1 MKIKLI
7 AISILMT
14 ALLLSCQ
21 KKEQEPKQQRQP
33 DPTPQQKSTAPEP
46 QKPEIQKPGIHTVVV
61 QEVIQVS
68 SYTYLRV
75 KENDA
80 DFWIAIKKTPV
91 EPGETI
97 SYANPMEMRDF
108 TSKELQR
115 TFDKIFFIGAYRKGG
130 ASAPA
135 AASPRT
141 KPAIDK
147 KEISVEPAQG
157 GISIGE
163 LFSNKDTYAGKTVI
177 IKGQVVK
184 FSAAIMSRNWVH
196 LQDGTSGDGKHDLT
210 ITTQDTAAIGDV
222 VTFEGKIALD
232 KDFGAGYKYEVIMEE
247 AKIK

>member
-14 ALLLSCQ
+14 TLLLSCQ
-21 KKEQEPKQQRQP
+21 KKEQEPKQQSQP
-33 DPTPQQKSTAPEP
+33 DPAPQQQITAPEP
-46 QKPEIQKPGIHTVVV
+46 QEIGIHTVVV

-68 SYTYLRV
+68 AYTYLRV

-115 TFDKIFFIGAYRKGG
+115 TFDKIFFIGAYRKGD

-135 AASPRT
+135 TAAPRT
-141 KPAIDK
+141 KPAIDN
-147 KEISVEPAQG
+147 KEISIAPAEG

-163 LFSNKDTYAGKTVI
+163 LFSNRATYAGKTVI

-184 FSAAIMSRNWVH
+184 FSATIMSRNWVH
-196 LQDGTSGDGKHDLT
+196 LQDGTSGDGKRDLT
-210 ITTQDTAAIGDV
+210 ITTQDKAAVGDV
-222 VTFEGKIALD
+222 VTFEGKITLD

-247 AKIK
+247 AKKK